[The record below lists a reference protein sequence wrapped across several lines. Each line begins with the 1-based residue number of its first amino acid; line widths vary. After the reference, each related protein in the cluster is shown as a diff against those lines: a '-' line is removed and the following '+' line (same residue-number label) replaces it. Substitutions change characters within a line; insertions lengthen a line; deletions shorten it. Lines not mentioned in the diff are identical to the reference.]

1 MKKQI
6 GQEDPSH
13 QNLGILRRLAAEAR
27 IKIPQALQDLVRDG
41 YVVEVEYDDSNIGR
55 YFNFYA
61 PDYESCFFMYAEKN
75 REYWINIGDAEYD
88 GDVSNLV
95 KMFRAYVDG
104 DEAAMKRFAAKLEPR

>member
-13 QNLGILRRLAAEAR
+13 QNLGILRRLGAEVRA
-27 IKIPQALQDLVRDG
+27 KVPQSIQDLVRDG
-41 YVVEVEYDDSNIGR
+41 YVSEIDHDDSSVGR

-61 PDYESCFFMYAEKN
+61 PDYDSYLCMRLGKR
-75 REYWINIGDAEYD
+75 REYWIRIGEVEYD
-88 GDVSNLV
+88 GDVRYIV

-104 DEAAMKRFAAKLEPR
+104 DEAAMWRFAAKLEQR

>member
-13 QNLGILRRLAAEAR
+13 QNLGILRRLAAQAR
-27 IKIPQALQDLVRDG
+27 VNIPQVLQDLVRDG

-61 PDYESCFFMYAEKN
+61 PDYESFLCVYAEKP
-75 REYWINIGDAEYD
+75 REYW
-88 GDVSNLV
+88 VNLAV
-95 KMFRAYVDG
+95 GRYEGSAGKLAKLFRAYVDG
-104 DEAAMKRFAAKLEPR
+104 DLPEMERIAAKLEQQ